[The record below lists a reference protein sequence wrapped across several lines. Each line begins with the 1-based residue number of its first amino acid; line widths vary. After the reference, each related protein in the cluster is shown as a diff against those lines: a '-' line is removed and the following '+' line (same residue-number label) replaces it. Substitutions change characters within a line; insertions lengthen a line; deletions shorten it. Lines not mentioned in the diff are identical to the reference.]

1 MSREHSL
8 GPSTRRIL
16 QALCD
21 RLFDPGRDDRT
32 TPADIGLA
40 DLVSHSLALLPAGTS
55 RGMGLLLHTLNWMP
69 LVLIGRVGR
78 LVALDVED
86 QRRFVEALAHHW
98 FRPLQ
103 TALFAIKMLA
113 SMHYWQHPRVL
124 AEIGLGELDLID
136 EDVACLDTLPREG
149 VA

>member
-1 MSREHSL
+1 MATEHAL
-8 GPSTRRIL
+8 GPSSRTIL
-16 QALCD
+16 QVLCD

-32 TPADIGLA
+32 TPADIAVA
-40 DLVSHSLALLPAGTS
+40 DQVSQSLALLPAGTA
-55 RGMGLLLHTLNWMP
+55 RGMGLLLHVLNWLP
-69 LVLIGRVGR
+69 LLLIGRVGR
-78 LVALDVED
+78 LVALGIED
-86 QRRFVEALAHHW
+86 QQRFVEALAHHW

-136 EDVACLDTLPREG
+136 EEIAGLDALPG
-149 VA
+149 GGLA